1 MLEEVRIN
9 GLGVIDDAVL
19 ELSAGFTALTGE
31 TGAGKTMV
39 VTALGLLFGGRADP
53 ARVRPGA
60 ARAAV
65 EGRLLVS
72 PDVAREVE
80 DAGGDLDDNGSALVL
95 SRSVSAEGR
104 SRAFAGG
111 HSVPV
116 SLLQVLADDLVAVH
130 GQSDQQQLL
139 KPGRQRDALDRFGGP
154 ELATALAD
162 YRRVYHRHRA
172 VREELEA
179 LTQAERERAAEAE
192 TLRLGLAEVE
202 ATAPEAGEDATLLTE
217 EEKLAN
223 ADALHAAATTAHEA
237 LLGDPVSASVDASD
251 VVTLLGIAVRALEP
265 VRSHDP
271 VLAGLAGR
279 LSEASYLISDVAG
292 ELASYTESLDS
303 DPARLAAVQ
312 ERRAALGRL
321 ARAYGGVTGDVAGV
335 LGWAEQAG
343 LRLAELEGA
352 DDKIAALTAEEA
364 SLADEVTALAARLTA
379 LRSAAA
385 ARFATAV
392 TAELT
397 ALAMPH
403 ASLTAVITEL
413 DAPGP
418 NGADDVEI
426 RLAAHPGAPP
436 LPLHKGAS
444 GGELSRVMLAIEVV
458 FAGAD
463 PVPTFVFD
471 EVDAGV
477 GGKAAVEIGR
487 RLARLARSSQ
497 VIVVTHLPQVA
508 AFADN
513 HLVVEKSGDGLVTAS
528 GVVRLGQPAGSAS
541 CPGCWPA
548 WRTPSPASCT
558 PRNSCHR
565 RPGARGRRSEPCAR
579 SRLGWGGGGGVEAG
593 LGAAGAEAAVLE
605 PVAARGHVAPRA
617 LPAMRPVV
625 ERPAAVRVAAQL
637 HPVPAAVGLRVADG
651 QQQPRQAVGQ
661 ASLSPRHRFPAAR
674 ARWPSPRPWAR
685 PGWWPAAAFAAR
697 LR

>member
-1 MLEEVRIN
+1 MLEEVRIT
-9 GLGVIDDAVL
+9 GLGVINDAVL

-72 PDVAREVE
+72 AEVAREVE
-80 DAGGDLDDNGSALVL
+80 DAGGDLDDEGSSLVL

-111 HSVPV
+111 RSVPV

-154 ELATALAD
+154 ELAAALAD
-162 YRRVYHRHRA
+162 YRRVFSRHRA
-172 VREELEA
+172 TRDELEA
-179 LTQAERERAAEAE
+179 LTLAERERVAEAE

-202 ATAPEAGEDATLLTE
+202 AVAPEAGEDAALLAE
-217 EEKLAN
+217 DEKLAN
-223 ADALHAAATTAHEA
+223 ADALNAAATTAHEA
-237 LLGDPVSASVDASD
+237 LLGDPTASSVDGSD
-251 VVTLLGIAVRALEP
+251 VSTLLGIAGRALDQA
-265 VRSHDP
+265 RAHDP
-271 VLAGLAGR
+271 VLAGLADR
-279 LSEASYLISDVAG
+279 LSEAAYLINDVAA
-292 ELASYTESLDS
+292 ELASYTDALDS

-312 ERRAALGRL
+312 ERRAALSKLIRSYAG
-321 ARAYGGVTGDVAGV
+321 AAGDVAAV
-335 LGWAEQAG
+335 LDWAKQAG
-343 LRLAELEGA
+343 ARLAELEG
-352 DDKIAALTAEEA
+352 DNDKIAALAAEES
-364 SLADEVTALAARLTA
+364 SLAEQVQSLAGQLTA
-379 LRSAAA
+379 LRLAAA
-385 ARFATAV
+385 ERFASEV

-403 ASLTAVITEL
+403 ASLTAVVSEL

-418 NGADDVEI
+418 SGADDVEI

-436 LPLHKGAS
+436 LPLNKGAS

-477 GGKAAVEIGR
+477 GGRAAVEIGR
-487 RLARLARSSQ
+487 RLARLSRSSQ

-513 HLVVEKSGDGLVTAS
+513 HLVVEKSDDGLVTAS
-528 GVVRLGQPAGSAS
+528 GVTRLDRPGRARELSRMLGGLEDSDYGQAHAEELLAMADREREAARETAPFGSRPRS
-541 CPGCWPA
+541 
-548 WRTPSPASCT
+548 RPAS
-558 PRNSCHR
+558 
-565 RPGARGRRSEPCAR
+565 
-579 SRLGWGGGGGVEAG
+579 
-593 LGAAGAEAAVLE
+593 
-605 PVAARGHVAPRA
+605 
-617 LPAMRPVV
+617 
-625 ERPAAVRVAAQL
+625 
-637 HPVPAAVGLRVADG
+637 
-651 QQQPRQAVGQ
+651 
-661 ASLSPRHRFPAAR
+661 
-674 ARWPSPRPWAR
+674 
-685 PGWWPAAAFAAR
+685 
-697 LR
+697 

>member
-1 MLEEVRIN
+1 MLEEVRIT

-65 EGRLLVS
+65 EGRLLVT
-72 PDVAREVE
+72 PEVAREVE
-80 DAGGDLDDNGSALVL
+80 EAGGDLDDNGSSLVL

-130 GQSDQQQLL
+130 GQADQQQLL

-154 ELATALAD
+154 ELAAALAD

-172 VREELEA
+172 VRDELDE
-179 LTQAERERAAEAE
+179 LTRAERERATEAE

-202 ATAPEAGEDATLLTE
+202 ATAPEAGEDSTLLAE

-223 ADALHAAATTAHEA
+223 ADALQAAATTAHEA
-237 LLGDPVSASVDASD
+237 LLGDPASASVSVGASD
-251 VVTLLGIAVRALEP
+251 VVTLLGVAVRALEP

-271 VLAGLAGR
+271 ALAGLADR

-321 ARAYGGVTGDVAGV
+321 IRAYAAPSGDLVGV
-335 LGWAEQAG
+335 LDWAKQAG
-343 LRLAELEGA
+343 SRLAELEGD
-352 DDKIAALTAEEA
+352 DDKIAALAAEEA
-364 SLADEVTALAARLTA
+364 ALASEVTSLAARLTG

-385 ARFATAV
+385 GRFAAEV

-403 ASLTAVITEL
+403 GSLTAVVSDL

-436 LPLHKGAS
+436 LPLNKGAS

-528 GVVRLGQPAGSAS
+528 GVVRLDRAGRVRELSRMLGGLEESEFGQAHAEELLALGS
-541 CPGCWPA
+541 GE
-548 WRTPSPASCT
+548 RETPS
-558 PRNSCHR
+558 
-565 RPGARGRRSEPCAR
+565 
-579 SRLGWGGGGGVEAG
+579 
-593 LGAAGAEAAVLE
+593 
-605 PVAARGHVAPRA
+605 
-617 LPAMRPVV
+617 
-625 ERPAAVRVAAQL
+625 
-637 HPVPAAVGLRVADG
+637 
-651 QQQPRQAVGQ
+651 
-661 ASLSPRHRFPAAR
+661 
-674 ARWPSPRPWAR
+674 
-685 PGWWPAAAFAAR
+685 
-697 LR
+697 